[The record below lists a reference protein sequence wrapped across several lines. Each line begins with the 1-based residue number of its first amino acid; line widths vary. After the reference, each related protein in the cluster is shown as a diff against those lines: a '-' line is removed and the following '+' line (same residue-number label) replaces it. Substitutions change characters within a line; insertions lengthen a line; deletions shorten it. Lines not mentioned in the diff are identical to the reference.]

1 MSDQMQQGSAV
12 TGSDAYLRFVGV
24 AIATAAA
31 DGEINP
37 QERRV
42 IDTICE
48 QVGLDETQ
56 RVRVE
61 AMLQD
66 PPDAAQ
72 IARWT
77 QGDAD
82 RIAVYAIG
90 LMVAQADAKM
100 RLQETR
106 VLDRLRRF
114 LKLTPDEIVRA
125 EQKAAEGQL

>member
-1 MSDQMQQGSAV
+1 MSEQMQGGAAA
-12 TGSDAYLRFVGV
+12 GSDEYLRFVGV

-37 QERRV
+37 QERRI

-48 QVGLDETQ
+48 QVGLDEAQ
-56 RVRVE
+56 RARVE
-61 AMLQD
+61 VMLQG

-77 QGDAD
+77 SGDD

-90 LMVAQADAKM
+90 LMVAQADDKM

-125 EQKAAEGQL
+125 EYKASEGHL

>member
-1 MSDQMQQGSAV
+1 MSEQTQGGAAA
-12 TGSDAYLRFVGV
+12 GSDAYLRFVAV

-31 DGEINP
+31 DGEISP
-37 QERRV
+37 QERRI

-48 QVGLDETQ
+48 QVGLDEAQ
-56 RVRVE
+56 RARVE
-61 AMLQD
+61 VMLQD

-77 QGDAD
+77 SGDAD

-90 LMVAQADAKM
+90 LMVAQADDKL

-125 EQKAAEGQL
+125 EYKASEGHL